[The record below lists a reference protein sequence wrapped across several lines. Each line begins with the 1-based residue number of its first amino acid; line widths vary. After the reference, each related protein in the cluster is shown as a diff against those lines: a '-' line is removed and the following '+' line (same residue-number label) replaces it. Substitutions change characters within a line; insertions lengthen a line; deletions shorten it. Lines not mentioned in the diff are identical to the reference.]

1 MTRGSMNSR
10 NAEPNHRPI
19 EKTQRLLY
27 HVPDAAFQLS
37 ISTAEIW
44 RRIAAGDL
52 RPTRVG
58 KRVLVSHAECL
69 RFIEANTLVA
79 AGAYQS
85 VAQTRQAIG
94 VDQRATQLMR
104 GAQR

>member
-1 MTRGSMNSR
+1 MR
-10 NAEPNHRPI
+10 NQKAQQNHRPV

-37 ISTAEIW
+37 LSTAEIW

-58 KRVLVSHAECL
+58 KRVLISHTECA

-79 AGAYQS
+79 AGTYQS
-85 VAQTRQAIG
+85 VGQAR
-94 VDQRATQLMR
+94 RAIDTDR
-104 GAQR
+104 HAS